1 MKPKK
6 IIEDFRVERPPE
18 FCGSTSFISTQIRK
32 LIDKTKEI
40 SSSHGMKSS
49 RNVLYLSYFENYIV
63 MKHLYSNS
71 LGKSYLKKSFEQVIC
86 TWI

>member
-6 IIEDFRVERPPE
+6 ITEDFRVERPLE
-18 FCGSTSFISTQIRK
+18 FCGSTSFISTEIRK

-49 RNVLYLSYFENYIV
+49 RNVLYLS
-63 MKHLYSNS
+63 
-71 LGKSYLKKSFEQVIC
+71 
-86 TWI
+86 